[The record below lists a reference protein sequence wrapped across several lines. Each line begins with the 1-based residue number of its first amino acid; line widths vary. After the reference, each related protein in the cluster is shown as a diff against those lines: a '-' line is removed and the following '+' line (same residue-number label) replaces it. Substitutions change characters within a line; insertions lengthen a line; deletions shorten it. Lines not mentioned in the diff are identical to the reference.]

1 MEERSYQLDRNEL
14 KAMSFAEADNH
25 VTYWE
30 DKSMDERLNAACFI
44 INQIFNVTPSS
55 KIDLRFTDKGTH
67 NG

>member
-1 MEERSYQLDRNEL
+1 
-14 KAMSFAEADNH
+14 MSFAEADNH

-55 KIDLRFTDKGTH
+55 KIDLRFTDKRKH

>member
-55 KIDLRFTDKGTH
+55 KIDLRFTDKRKH